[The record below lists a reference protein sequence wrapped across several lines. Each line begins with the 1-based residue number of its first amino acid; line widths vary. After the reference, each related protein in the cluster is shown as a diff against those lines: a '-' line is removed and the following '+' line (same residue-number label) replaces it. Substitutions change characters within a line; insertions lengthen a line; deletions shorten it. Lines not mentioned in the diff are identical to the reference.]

1 MLPVQLQSPVSPSP
15 RRPNFDTTATFI
27 GLPASSSPAPAVEVY
42 EDHVS
47 EDEGISAVKIESPT
61 LGDSAATHES
71 KANDSSSS
79 LSEPEDFSDEEND
92 PIVHAF
98 GPFGAN
104 ILPRLATMNAA
115 PSPGHNREPLKAT
128 DSPQQKV
135 MKKIVFKTARRP
147 SFSAARNH
155 VINQLA
161 YSRLHSLPLSTI
173 MNSLPA
179 SVKEGS
185 GSPGHAENSPSRAFT
200 DADLKELL
208 LEVPCVGEISREGKD
223 AAGKPL
229 ENEFYYVPDMD
240 TDEMRKNAVEGGLGK
255 TSLRAVRKQH
265 KVYFINKPW
274 LLRRTNLIAAILLEK
289 TKVLSL
295 RYRWGITSK
304 QR

>member
-1 MLPVQLQSPVSPSP
+1 MLPVQLQSPISPSP
-15 RRPNFDTTATFI
+15 RRPNFDATTTFI

-42 EDHVS
+42 EDHAS
-47 EDEGISAVKIESPT
+47 EDENLSAIKVESP
-61 LGDSAATHES
+61 LEDSAAVHES

-92 PIVHAF
+92 PIVHAL
-98 GPFGAN
+98 GSFGAN
-104 ILPRLATMNAA
+104 ILPRMATMNTTMS
-115 PSPGHNREPLKAT
+115 PSHSRQPLTAT
-128 DSPQQKV
+128 NSPQQKV
-135 MKKIVFKTARRP
+135 MKKIVLKTAYKP

-173 MNSLPA
+173 MNNLPA
-179 SVKEGS
+179 SMKEGS
-185 GSPGHAENSPSRAFT
+185 GSPEHDENVTISAFT
-200 DADLKELL
+200 DGDLKELL
-208 LEVPCVGEISREGKD
+208 LEIPCIGEISREGKD

-265 KVYFINKPW
+265 KVTFMDYFLTFF
-274 LLRRTNLIAAILLEK
+274 LLTSPAAILLEK
-289 TKVLSL
+289 T
-295 RYRWGITSK
+295 
-304 QR
+304 